1 MRLPRGTGSVEDD
14 GPELEQ
20 PVAMTVIKKRTR
32 RVIVRMTGV
41 CHWLQS
47 PK

>member
-20 PVAMTVIKKRTR
+20 PAAVNINTM
-32 RVIVRMTGV
+32 RVKSLIVRMAEPV
-41 CHWLQS
+41 VM
-47 PK
+47 